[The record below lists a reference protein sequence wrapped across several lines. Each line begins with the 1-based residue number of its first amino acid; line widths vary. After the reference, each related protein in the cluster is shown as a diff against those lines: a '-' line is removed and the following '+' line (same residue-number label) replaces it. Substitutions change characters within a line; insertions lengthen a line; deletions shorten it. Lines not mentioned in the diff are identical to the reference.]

1 MIPTFLI
8 IVREAFE
15 AALLL
20 GIIYAYLWQVGAGA
34 QARYVTWGAVLGVV
48 ASVGAGI
55 AVSVLSGP
63 LLDVGPD
70 VVGIVVLFV
79 SVVVL
84 TWMLLWMRQ
93 HARGL
98 RSEVHRQ
105 MDAALLTQRWWLI
118 GVLAFTGV
126 FREGAETVLYVWAL
140 LTQAGAGT
148 GGASLMG
155 GLLGLATAALLAWGI
170 FHGGTAI
177 SLRHFFTVTSGLLL
191 CVAAG
196 LFSTGIGRL
205 QGLGVLPA
213 SAPLWDTSFLLRDD
227 SLAGAFLTSLVGY
240 RARPTGLE
248 VAACVGYLL
257 IAGLWLFGHR
267 LSPRGPQVTSVLKRP
282 NTPVPQ

>member
-1 MIPTFLI
+1 MAAFLI

-20 GIIYAYLWQVGAGA
+20 GIVYAYLRQVGARA

-48 ASVGAGI
+48 ASVGVGV

-70 VVGIVVLFV
+70 VVGIAVLFV

-98 RSEVHRQ
+98 RGEVHRQ
-105 MDAALLTQRWWLI
+105 MEEALLTQRWWLV
-118 GVLAFTGV
+118 GVIAFTGV
-126 FREGAETVLYVWAL
+126 FREGAETVLYIWAL

-148 GGASLMG
+148 GGASLVG
-155 GLLGLATAALLAWGI
+155 GLLGLATAALLAWGV

-177 SLRHFFTVTSGLLL
+177 SLQHFFLVTSVLLLFVATGLL
-191 CVAAG
+191 
-196 LFSTGIGRL
+196 STGVGRL
-205 QGLGVLPA
+205 QGLGVLPG
-213 SAPLWDTSFLLRDD
+213 SEPLWDTSFLLRDD
-227 SLAGAFLTSLVGY
+227 RPAGAFLKGLIGY
-240 RARPTGLE
+240 RTQPTGLE
-248 VAACVGYLL
+248 VAAYFGNLL
-257 IAGLWLFGHR
+257 IVGLMLFGNR
-267 LSPRGPQVTSVLKRP
+267 LVTREQPSTGVPTYAKTPAPR
-282 NTPVPQ
+282 

>member
-1 MIPTFLI
+1 MAAFLI

-20 GIIYAYLWQVGAGA
+20 GIVYAYLRQVGARA

-48 ASVGAGI
+48 ASVGVGV

-70 VVGIVVLFV
+70 VVGIAVLFV

-98 RSEVHRQ
+98 RGEVHRQ
-105 MDAALLTQRWWLI
+105 MEEALLTQRWWLV
-118 GVLAFTGV
+118 GVIAFTGV
-126 FREGAETVLYVWAL
+126 FREGAETVLYIWAL

-148 GGASLMG
+148 GGASLVG
-155 GLLGLATAALLAWGI
+155 GLLGLATAALLAWGV

-177 SLRHFFTVTSGLLL
+177 SLQHFFLVTSVLLLFVATGLL
-191 CVAAG
+191 
-196 LFSTGIGRL
+196 STGVGRL
-205 QGLGVLPA
+205 QGLGVLPG
-213 SAPLWDTSFLLRDD
+213 SEPLWDTSFLLRDD
-227 SLAGAFLTSLVGY
+227 RPAGAFLKGLIGY
-240 RARPTGLE
+240 RAQPTGLE
-248 VAACVGYLL
+248 VAAYFGNLL
-257 IAGLWLFGHR
+257 IVGLMLFGNR
-267 LSPRGPQVTSVLKRP
+267 LVTREQPSTGVPTYAKTPAPR
-282 NTPVPQ
+282 